1 MSRPRDFGHFTGAL
15 PCLEEL
21 RRKMSELSAKLR
33 AVWCLKT
40 LGDFNV
46 LHRRHILTCDSTVKI
61 LRFEQ
66 LVSMY
71 CISMYFPCPCQLVKC
86 IKHFK
91 AKAAVGAASS
101 ESDVSPSRRHLTS
114 TTLCSF
120 VDLCCNAVVSPNLR
134 RFHLIFNDDSLPMNM
149 EDWLLIHNHFTYF
162 ETLPVTS

>member
-46 LHRRHILTCDSTVKI
+46 LHRRHILTCDSPW
-61 LRFEQ
+61 RFFA
-66 LVSMY
+66 LNNLFP

-149 EDWLLIHNHFTYF
+149 EDWLLIHNHFAYF
-162 ETLPVTS
+162 ETLPVTF